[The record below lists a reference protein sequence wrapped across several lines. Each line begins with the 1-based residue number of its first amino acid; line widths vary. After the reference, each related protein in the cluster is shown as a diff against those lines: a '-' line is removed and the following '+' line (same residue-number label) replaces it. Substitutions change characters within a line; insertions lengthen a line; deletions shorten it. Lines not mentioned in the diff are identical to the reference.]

1 MRGIN
6 ARMNAEEAI
15 EAAHEAGLRYSSD
28 TEPGIRRVRR
38 GSGFRYVA
46 PGGRAASARD
56 LDRIRALAIPPAYKD
71 VWICADPRGHLQA
84 TGRDARGRK
93 QYRYHPD
100 WAAAR
105 DDSKFHRVADFGK
118 ALPRIHKHVK
128 ENLARPGI
136 PRDKVLATVVYL
148 LENVLIRV
156 GNDEY
161 ARENDSY
168 GLTTLKD
175 QHVQLKGDT
184 VRFRF
189 MGKSGVHHDVD
200 IRDRRVAKV
209 IRTCQHLPGQ
219 RLFEYVDD
227 DGAVRHVSSHD
238 VNDYIRSAASEEFSA
253 KDFRTWGGTVT
264 CCRLLV
270 REEPARSAS
279 DGKRRVNAVIKIV
292 AARLGNTVAVCR
304 KAYIHPA
311 ILAAYLDGSLP
322 RAGKAE
328 QIILRLLSAQ
338 SKRK

>member
-1 MRGIN
+1 MS
-6 ARMNAEEAI
+6 AVDEAI
-15 EAAHEAGLRYSSD
+15 EAALEAGLRYSSD
-28 TEPGIRRVRR
+28 TEPGIRRLRR

-46 PGGRAASARD
+46 PGGRAPSARD
-56 LDRIRALAIPPAYKD
+56 LERIRSLAIPPAYQD
-71 VWICADPRGHLQA
+71 VWICTDPRGHLQA

-105 DDSKFHRVADFGK
+105 DESKFHRVADFGK
-118 ALPRIHKHVK
+118 ALPRIHKHVS

-136 PRDKVLATVVYL
+136 PREKVLATVVYL

-156 GNDEY
+156 GNEEY
-161 ARENDSY
+161 ARENESY
-168 GLTTLKD
+168 GLTTLED
-175 QHVQLKGDT
+175 HHVLLKGDT

-189 MGKSGVHHDVD
+189 KGKSGVHHDVD

-219 RLFEYVDD
+219 RLFEYLDH
-227 DGAVRHVSSHD
+227 DGEVHHVNSHD
-238 VNDYIRSAASEEFSA
+238 VNEYIRAAASEEFSA

-264 CCRLLV
+264 CCELLQ
-270 REEPARSAS
+270 REEPAQSERDA
-279 DGKRRVNAVIKIV
+279 KVRMNAVIKIV
-292 AARLGNTVAVCR
+292 AGRLGNTVAVCR

-311 ILAAYLDGSLP
+311 VLAAYLDGSLP

-328 QIILRLLSAQ
+328 QIILRLLSP
-338 SKRK
+338 R

>member
-1 MRGIN
+1 
-6 ARMNAEEAI
+6 MNADEAI
-15 EAAHEAGLRYSSD
+15 EAAHGAGLRYSSD
-28 TEPGIRRVRR
+28 TEPGIRRLRR
-38 GSGFRYVA
+38 GGGFRYA
-46 PGGRAASARD
+46 TPGGRAPSERD
-56 LDRIRALAIPPAYKD
+56 LQRIRSLAIPPAYQD
-71 VWICADPRGHLQA
+71 VWICCDPLGHLQA

-105 DDSKFHRVADFGK
+105 DESKFHRLAGFGK
-118 ALPRIHKHVK
+118 ALPRIHEHVK
-128 ENLARPGI
+128 ANLGRPGI
-136 PRDKVLATVVYL
+136 PREKVLATVVYL

-175 QHVQLKGDT
+175 QHVRLKGDT

-189 MGKSGVHHDVD
+189 TGKSGVHHEVD

-219 RLFEYVDD
+219 RLFEYMDD
-227 DGAVRHVSSHD
+227 DGTVRHVSSHD
-238 VNDYIRSAASEEFSA
+238 VNEYIRDAASEEFSA

-264 CCRLLV
+264 CCELLL
-270 REEPARSAS
+270 REEPARSEQEA
-279 DGKRRVNAVIKIV
+279 KRRVNAVIKIV
-292 AARLGNTVAVCR
+292 AGRLGNTVAVCR

-311 ILAAYLDGSLP
+311 VVAAYLDGSLP
-322 RAGKAE
+322 RIGKAE
-328 QIILRLLSAQ
+328 RVILRLLS
-338 SKRK
+338 RKPPRK